1 MINSYL
7 QRPLKYFLGHSIF
20 LHLFIIA
27 LFIGVGKLLNISF
40 ENTRKTNM
48 VLVESSVRIDMVAM
62 PKMTIKELRNIK
74 PLDLGGET
82 GTALKEPPKK
92 APSENTNKI
101 EFEKKGAKPMSFME
115 RMKLLAKQKAKAEK
129 QKNKGKGSSSSQNK
143 KSAAERKALR
153 DLVLAGNKLSKGSS
167 TVGSGAGAVTAFQ
180 GYVQQLTEQVKQNWK
195 LPSYLLNKELRCR
208 IRVYLGGSGNLLRT
222 EVYESSGDLEYDNK
236 AIEAIVNSAPF
247 PSLSSEI
254 RSRASKGDVLLG
266 FPL

>member
-7 QRPLKYFLGHSIF
+7 QRPFKYFLGHSIF

-27 LFIGVGKLLNISF
+27 LFLGVGKLLNISF
-40 ENTRKTNM
+40 ENQRNSSI

-82 GTALKEPPKK
+82 GTALKEPPKT
-92 APSENTNKI
+92 EVNKNDSKV
-101 EFEKKGAKPMSFME
+101 EFEKKDTKPMSFME
-115 RMKLLAKQKAKAEK
+115 RMKLLAKQKAKATK
-129 QKNKGKGSSSSQNK
+129 QKSSGNSKQSDKQTAKSQK
-143 KSAAERKALR
+143 ELR
-153 DLVLAGNKLSKGSS
+153 DLILAGNKLSKGSS

-195 LPSYLLNKELRCR
+195 LPSYLLNKDLRCR
-208 IRVYLGGSGNLLRT
+208 IRVYLGSNGSLLRT
-222 EVYESSGDLEYDNK
+222 EVYESSGDPEYDNK
-236 AIEAIVNSAPF
+236 AIEAIKSSAPF
-247 PSLSSEI
+247 PNLSSEI
-254 RSRASKGDVLLG
+254 RARGSKGDVLLG